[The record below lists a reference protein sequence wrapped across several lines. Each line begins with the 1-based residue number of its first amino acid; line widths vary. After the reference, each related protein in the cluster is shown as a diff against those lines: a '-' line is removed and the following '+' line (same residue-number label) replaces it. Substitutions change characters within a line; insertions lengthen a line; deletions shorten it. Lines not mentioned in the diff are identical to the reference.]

1 MLDLPRL
8 VILRAVAMHGGI
20 TAAARELSY
29 SHSAVS
35 QQLAVLEREVGVP
48 LLERTGR
55 SVRLTTA
62 GAELVRSTEAILA
75 AVERA
80 EADVARSSHEPRG
93 VVTIAAFASIA
104 RSVLPRALRRLA
116 VDAPRLEVHVELH
129 VPEEASVRLAARQ
142 VDAVLTDAFPG
153 TDAPEAVG
161 IHATPLATD
170 RVHGYLP
177 AGCDASD
184 LAALREVPWV
194 LEPVGAASRQWA
206 QRVCRERGFEPRV
219 AHVSSD
225 ILFHLRMAEAGLAA
239 AFVPDLVARE
249 AASALAPSAALPSG
263 DRGIL
268 FLTRAG
274 AEAHPSLV
282 AVREAVRAELAASHA
297 DAARDA

>member
-8 VILRAVAMHGGI
+8 VILRAVQLHGGI
-20 TAAARELSY
+20 TAAARELQY

-35 QQLAVLEREVGVP
+35 QQLSVLEREVGVP
-48 LLERTGR
+48 LLERRGR
-55 SVRLTTA
+55 TVGLTAA
-62 GAELVRSTEAILA
+62 GIELVRSTEAILA

-80 EADVARSSHEPRG
+80 EADLARSQREPRG

-104 RSVLPRALRRLA
+104 RSVLPLALRRLA
-116 VDAPRLEVHVELH
+116 VDAPHLEVHVELH
-129 VPEEASVRLAARQ
+129 VPEEAAVRLAARQ

-153 TDAPEAVG
+153 TEVPEADG
-161 IHATPLATD
+161 IHATPLTSD
-170 RVHGYLP
+170 RVRGYLP
-177 AGCDASD
+177 AGTDAAD

-206 QRVCRERGFEPRV
+206 LRVCREQGFEPRI

-239 AFVPDLVARE
+239 AFVPDLVVRE
-249 AASALAPSAALPSG
+249 AASDAVWSDALPSG

-268 FLTRAG
+268 FLVRSG
-274 AEAHPSLV
+274 AEAHPALV
-282 AVREAVRAELAASHA
+282 AIRDAVRAAIGEFEA
-297 DAARDA
+297 